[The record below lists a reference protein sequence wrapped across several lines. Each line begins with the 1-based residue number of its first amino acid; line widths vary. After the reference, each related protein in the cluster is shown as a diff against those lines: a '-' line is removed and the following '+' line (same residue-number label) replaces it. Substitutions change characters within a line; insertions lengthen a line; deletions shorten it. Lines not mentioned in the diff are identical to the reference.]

1 MDATILQHA
10 AANDQT
16 GWKTEEYHGK
26 QMHVCTALRVP
37 QNEALS
43 GHGLQWTFTVK
54 ITENDS
60 GPMDDK
66 SASAR
71 SDRGLFYS
79 TQAIAEGMGFV
90 RGRELIEGA

>member
-1 MDATILQHA
+1 MNATILQH

-16 GWKTEEYHGK
+16 GWKAEEYHGK
-26 QMHVCTALRVP
+26 QMHVCTEQRVP
-37 QNEALS
+37 RNEALS
-43 GHGLQWTFTVK
+43 GHGLEWTFTVR
-54 ITENDS
+54 ITGNGS
-60 GPMDDK
+60 GPMDVT
-66 SASAR
+66 SASAK